1 MESSES
7 DILSFL
13 IDWMQD
19 RIDTDYP
26 KTKKATFDVTNDTVP
41 FKAIDSLSGLE
52 FVFEIETEFYP
63 DDKRISQPSGMRNM
77 TLTQLAEHIHSEIN
91 DVR

>member
-13 IDWMQD
+13 IEWIQE
-19 RIDTDYP
+19 RIDIDYP
-26 KTKKATFDVTNDTVP
+26 KTNKETFEVTAETVP

-52 FVFEIETEFYP
+52 FVFEIETEFYS
-63 DDKRISQPSGMRNM
+63 DDQRISQPRGMRDM
-77 TLTQLAEHIHSEIN
+77 TLAQLAEHIHSEIN

>member
-26 KTKKATFDVTNDTVP
+26 KQKRVIFDVTNDTVP

-63 DDKRISQPSGMRNM
+63 DDKRISQPSGMKNM